1 MTDRTLQNRVKKGFK
16 IACDVLIIDEWQNM
30 SSDKLSALYRKIKR
44 KYTIGLS
51 ATPIRKKGQNFY
63 PLEKTIFGHAKP
75 NQKFEWQKAHGQMV
89 YDPFSYSK
97 EKWKDFRNYDSYVNN
112 LPNFFRWEEIEE
124 IEQAT
129 ENNGY
134 KIRFYKNTLKVGN
147 PELLKKFRKLNLVT
161 VDGKTAIAKQSFGRA
176 TFERYLQQTGVEV
189 DFPKLK
195 PTNKD
200 TPLLTTLDGLIDRT
214 PEDMLIVSKSK
225 QIVNVIHERHPKIG
239 IWTGDRQEGLERKV
253 VVATSQVLGV
263 GVDGLQHKYKTIVVL
278 DPVSEESGEYDDYRQ
293 LLWRITGSRQQ
304 HDVNVIEF
312 YFKEG

>member
-1 MTDRTLQNRVKKGFK
+1 M
-16 IACDVLIIDEWQNM
+16 
-30 SSDKLSALYRKIKR
+30 
-44 KYTIGLS
+44 
-51 ATPIRKKGQNFY
+51 
-63 PLEKTIFGHAKP
+63 
-75 NQKFEWQKAHGQMV
+75 
-89 YDPFSYSK
+89 
-97 EKWKDFRNYDSYVNN
+97 
-112 LPNFFRWEEIEE
+112 
-124 IEQAT
+124 
-129 ENNGY
+129 
-134 KIRFYKNTLKVGN
+134 KVGN

-161 VDGKTAIAKQSFGRA
+161 VNGKTAIAKQSFGRA

-195 PTNKD
+195 PTNKN
-200 TPLLTTLDGLIDRT
+200 TPLLTTLDGLIKRT

-239 IWTGDRQEGLERKV
+239 IWTGDRQERLDRKV